1 VHHSTTIQRLGE
13 GAVQAVCSCG
23 WRSPVFGADKT
34 TGTMDPLQHATEAAD
49 LHEWEMSLRLAMLHA
64 WPGVAATPG
73 KPISASRQY
82 PSGSRRVSHPQVGW
96 QRPCHPMNDGCA
108 KTYRELIETTDW
120 AKVRV

>member
-1 VHHSTTIQRLGE
+1 
-13 GAVQAVCSCG
+13 
-23 WRSPVFGADKT
+23 
-34 TGTMDPLQHATEAAD
+34 MDPLQHATEAAD

-108 KTYRELIETTDW
+108 KTCRELIETTDW